1 MEQQQKPSIF
11 RKKSL
16 ERISSP
22 EELDDYLMVTGPGVW
37 LPLIAVV
44 VLLIGGIVWMIFG
57 QVETKLPVAVSA
69 TEKGVICYVPSEQL
83 DAVKRSGTVKI
94 ADQEYP
100 VVDAGMARMIVTDA
114 LDHTIRLTGALE
126 NGTMVTPLQVN
137 ADLLEGVYTGEVQV
151 ESVNPIWF
159 IIN

>member
-1 MEQQQKPSIF
+1 MENQQKQSIF

-37 LPLIAVV
+37 LPLIAVIM
-44 VLLIGGIVWMIFG
+44 LLIGGIVWMIFG

-83 DAVKRSGTVKI
+83 DAVKRSGAVKI
-94 ADQEYP
+94 AEQEYP
-100 VVDAGMARMIVTDA
+100 LVDAGLAQLIVTDA
-114 LDHTIRLTGALE
+114 LDATVRLTGALE
-126 NGTMVTPLQVN
+126 HGTLVTPLQVDAN
-137 ADLLEGVYTGEVQV
+137 LMEGIYTGVIQV
-151 ESVNPIWF
+151 ESINPIHF